1 VEVGQG
7 VIWDRFAPVLRGL
20 VENSNGFRT
29 AMEAFRSKISGRYFV
44 TCANVR
50 YPPFQSGQFT
60 YSVIDQMT
68 MGSERDHFAG
78 VTIEQDGKRVA
89 VLPCE
94 GVATLNVQALAETL
108 KNL

>member
-20 VENSNGFRT
+20 VEKSNGFRT

-50 YPPFQSGQFT
+50 YPPIIVPRRESW
-60 YSVIDQMT
+60 
-68 MGSERDHFAG
+68 
-78 VTIEQDGKRVA
+78 TIRRS
-89 VLPCE
+89 PN
-94 GVATLNVQALAETL
+94 TLT
-108 KNL
+108 